1 MQVAAYRTLFSID
14 ILHNYHLN
22 NGEERFEDMPDDDR
36 EKALRFYRWESLL
49 KINPTTAT
57 RRNLERFQFL
67 VKNSSSKFRVLV
79 RVGEDAPQESFIP
92 IEQELTLAFTVEYR
106 DPHFE
111 NYTDMPFLVGNKMLF
126 ANFQPEEPEGLDFQP
141 ISLDN
146 EAEYFSDNWLVSDE
160 NFQVLM
166 ERYAGLD
173 AGISPVGLLLIRMQ
187 GESGA
192 RNVININQ
200 SLKITPTVFKIHFN
214 NRSTYWRFLQASSGT
229 EIETNQPKPLTK
241 NGFVEL
247 DPEADFDVDAGSISQ
262 FRFPNPG
269 IKRIN
274 SDGNNYYSEI
284 TI

>member
-1 MQVAAYRTLFSID
+1 MLAADYKTLFSVD
-14 ILHNYHLN
+14 ILHDFHLN
-22 NGEERFEDMPDDDR
+22 NGEERFETMADADKERTLDN
-36 EKALRFYRWESLL
+36 YRWESFL
-49 KINPTTAT
+49 KINPTIET
-57 RRNLERFQFL
+57 RRKFERFQFL
-67 VKNSSSKFRVLV
+67 LKNSPSKLRILV
-79 RVGEDAPQESFIP
+79 RVSEDAPQESFIP
-92 IEQELTLAFTVEYR
+92 IEQELTLAFTVEYK

-126 ANFQPEEPEGLDFQP
+126 SNFQPEEPENMSFHP
-141 ISLDN
+141 ISLEND
-146 EAEYFSDNWLVSDE
+146 AEYFSEDWLITDE
-160 NFQVLM
+160 NFHLLL
-166 ERYAGLD
+166 EKYARLD
-173 AGISPVGLLLIRMQ
+173 PGISPVGLILIRMQ
-187 GESGA
+187 GESGM

-200 SLKITPTVFKIHFN
+200 SIKINPTVFKIHFN
-214 NRSTYWRFLQASSGT
+214 NRSTYWRFLHASSGT

-269 IKRIN
+269 SKRIS